1 MNGLHQRN
9 PLFTNQVQ
17 LKEFI
22 AYYFISTRYQ
32 FYFDRE
38 KVAITQFLYTDIAK
52 LKSTQYDSIL

>member
-22 AYYFISTRYQ
+22 TYYFISTRYQ
-32 FYFDRE
+32 FCFNRE

-52 LKSTQYDSIL
+52 LKSTQYDSML